1 LQLADFYTK
10 FDGQVFDRMYHL
22 IEETTSFIQHRI
34 GDFTPEVG
42 IILGTGLGKLAEE
55 ITIDHQLMY
64 ANIPHFPI
72 STVEF
77 HTGKLIFGTL
87 GGRRVVAMQ
96 GRLHYYEGYTMQQI
110 TFPVRVMKALGI
122 QTLFVSNAS
131 GSLNPAIKKGDLAII
146 DDHINLLPDNPLRGR
161 NDPRLGPRFPDM
173 SRPYDTGLI
182 QQALSIAQAHG
193 IQAHRAVYVST
204 PGPNLETRA
213 EYRYMRL
220 IGGDIVGMS
229 TVPEVIVANHMGL
242 PVFAIS
248 VVTDEGFHENLQPV
262 SLDEIVEVAA
272 AAEPKMALI
281 LKELVALQQ

>member
-1 LQLADFYTK
+1 
-10 FDGQVFDRMYHL
+10 MYHL
-22 IEETTSFIQHRI
+22 IEETTSFIKQRI
-34 GDFTPEVG
+34 GDFTPEFG

-55 ITIDHQLMY
+55 VEVAHQLMY
-64 ANIPHFPI
+64 ANIPNFPI

-87 GGRRVVAMQ
+87 AGRRVVAMQ
-96 GRLHYYEGYTMQQI
+96 GRLHYYEGYSMQQI
-110 TFPVRVMKALGI
+110 TFPVRVMKALGV
-122 QTLFVSNAS
+122 QKLLVSNAS
-131 GSLNPAIKKGDLAII
+131 GSLNPAIRKGDLAII
-146 DDHINLLPDNPLRGR
+146 DDHINLLPDNPLRGA
-161 NDPRLGPRFPDM
+161 NDNRFGQRFPDM
-173 SRPYDTGLI
+173 SRPYDPDLI
-182 QQALSIAQAHG
+182 QKGLAIARQHG
-193 IQAHRAVYVST
+193 ITTHQVVYVST

-229 TVPEVIVANHMGL
+229 TVPEVIVANHMRL

-248 VVTDEGFHENLQPV
+248 VVTDEGFHENLEPV
-262 SLDEIVEVAA
+262 SLAEIVEVAA